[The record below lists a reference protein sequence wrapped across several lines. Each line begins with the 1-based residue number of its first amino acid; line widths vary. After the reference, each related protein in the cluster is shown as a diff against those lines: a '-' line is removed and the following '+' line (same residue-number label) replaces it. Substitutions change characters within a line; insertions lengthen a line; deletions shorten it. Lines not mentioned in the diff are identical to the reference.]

1 MSCPSESNVM
11 WLHSVSQNYF
21 VFIFPFFTITL
32 KTLHWT
38 PQAVST
44 SLLVSFPIKQ
54 YSCQTD
60 HWGADQAYEEVN
72 FCGQMTFLERV

>member
-1 MSCPSESNVM
+1 MLCGCILLAKITLCLFS
-11 WLHSVSQNYF
+11 L
-21 VFIFPFFTITL
+21 FFTITL